1 MVARGRRKV
10 ERHNEE
16 FIALWKESGL
26 TQRDIAQMIGVGLTT
41 VKSWCVDENTVM
53 AATCP
58 KWRVDVFKIA
68 LGKKLTGLT
77 DRQRQEVL
85 EIFRSIN

>member
-1 MVARGRRKV
+1 MVGRYKV
-10 ERHNEE
+10 ERHNAE
-16 FIALWKESGL
+16 FIALWKESEL
-26 TQRDIAQMIGVGLTT
+26 TQRAIAEMIGVGLTT
-41 VKSWCVDENTVM
+41 VKSWCVEEGKEA

-77 DRQRQEVL
+77 ERQRDEVL
-85 EIFRSIN
+85 EIFRSIR

>member
-1 MVARGRRKV
+1 MVGRYKV
-10 ERHNEE
+10 ERRNAE

-26 TQRDIAQMIGVGLTT
+26 TQRAIAEMIGVALTT
-41 VKSWCVDENTVM
+41 VKCWCVEEGKEA

-77 DRQRQEVL
+77 ERQRDEVL
-85 EIFRSIN
+85 EIFRSIR